1 MSALLKESP
10 NNERKTKI
18 LLIEDDQRLAQSI
31 TLFFTSQGFDVK
43 HFINDECLSSLI
55 EHEQID
61 IIICDIMLPGND
73 GFRIIKK
80 VRAFYHGPYIF
91 LSALNDLKN
100 QLKGFELGADD
111 YICKPVDP
119 QLLLAKVR
127 ACLQR
132 TAKVEQSDVLT
143 IGNLIIDKNNRW
155 ARFEQQDISLSRHEF
170 DLLWLLAAN
179 YGKQITRE
187 YLFVNTL
194 KRSYDGL
201 DRTIDGRVSRL
212 RKKLLTYEGLTC
224 RINTMWGQGYMLTVN
239 E

>member
-1 MSALLKESP
+1 MQALVNESTF
-10 NNERKTKI
+10 NERKTKI

-31 TLFFTSQGFDVK
+31 TIFFTSKGFDVK

-61 IIICDIMLPGND
+61 VIICDIMLPGND

-80 VRAFYHGPYIF
+80 IRANYHGSYIF

-132 TAKVEQSDVLT
+132 VSKVSQKDVLT

-155 ARFEQQDISLSRHEF
+155 ARFETQEISLSRHEF
-170 DLLWLLAAN
+170 DLLWLLAVN

-194 KRSYDGL
+194 KRSYDGI

-212 RKKLLTYEGLTC
+212 RKKLLSYEGLSC